1 MRKPLIEVTRM
12 SKHRLVVGFGLVAVT
27 VPYLVEAYNYQGL
40 AGLMPKIL
48 GYGMLIL
55 SAVMIMQGFGILKY
69 FDKKQSTVTGSRLI
83 IGLAILIA
91 SYVYIKSME
100 YVGFVVSTSVFLFLF
115 MFALGEKK
123 LVRNAVISIIA
134 SVLIML
140 LFTRV
145 MYVPFPQ
152 GSMFSRFR

>member
-1 MRKPLIEVTRM
+1 
-12 SKHRLVVGFGLVAVT
+12 
-27 VPYLVEAYNYQGL
+27 
-40 AGLMPKIL
+40 
-48 GYGMLIL
+48 
-55 SAVMIMQGFGILKY
+55 
-69 FDKKQSTVTGSRLI
+69 
-83 IGLAILIA
+83 
-91 SYVYIKSME
+91 ME